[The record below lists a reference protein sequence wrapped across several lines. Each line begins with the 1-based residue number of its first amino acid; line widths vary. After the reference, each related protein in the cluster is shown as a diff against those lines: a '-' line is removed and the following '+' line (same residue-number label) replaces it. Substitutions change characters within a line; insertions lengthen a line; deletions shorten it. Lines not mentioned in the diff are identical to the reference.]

1 MIIPSLL
8 KKFNNQKKNKL
19 TSERSEIN
27 LDLWIKKTKKLFF
40 LFIYFQIISCSNEK
54 VFFEEELIIE
64 NINIIDPVD
73 GLFKNKTLVIKENKI
88 IEIFNSN
95 EIKISKKNKTYKGDD
110 KFIIPG
116 LWDSHVHFAFQVELA
131 DSMMNLFLYHGIT
144 SLRDTG
150 GPFDFVN
157 KFKQNSIKNPKT
169 KARLKIAG
177 PLLDGEFNVYD
188 GSDHT
193 HPLLSIKNSDE
204 EELKKN
210 VELLIE
216 KGVDF
221 LKAYEMLSP
230 DQFNTLTEL
239 AKKNGLKLTGHVPL
253 SLNVEIASNLG
264 LNSIEHF
271 RNIELSMTNQ
281 ADELLEERKSILY
294 NKSGLKGSKLRSLLH
309 GKQRMK
315 SIYNLDSSR
324 IEKVVDILAKNDT
337 WQIPTLK
344 LYKNFAF
351 KSYKE
356 KEYLSYLEL
365 LPKNIRENWYK
376 NIRGLDSNEDK
387 ERMDFIKWQ
396 SSMVKYMH
404 KKGVTFMAGT
414 DAPIGFLVP
423 GLSLHQEIEELCASG
438 LSELEAIKTATIN
451 PAKYFNLEESLGRI
465 KQGYIAD
472 LIILDKN
479 PLENIS
485 YTKSIQAVIKDG
497 YFMNRSYLDSL
508 IR

>member
-1 MIIPSLL
+1 M
-8 KKFNNQKKNKL
+8 KNKL
-19 TSERSEIN
+19 NSACNYFFSYFW
-27 LDLWIKKTKKLFF
+27 LKKIFPLIIF
-40 LFIYFQIISCSNEK
+40 FQIIACSNEGL
-54 VFFEEELIIE
+54 FFEDAYVIE
-64 NINIIDPVD
+64 NVGIIDPID
-73 GLFKNKTLVIKENKI
+73 GLELNMSVVIKENKI
-88 IEIFNSN
+88 LDIFKTR
-95 EIKISKKNKTYKGDD
+95 EMVISPKNKVYKCTD

-169 KARLKIAG
+169 KSRLKIAG

-193 HPLLSIKNSDE
+193 HPLLSIKNSDD

-210 VELLIE
+210 VEVLIE

-253 SLNVEIASNLG
+253 SLNVEIASSLG

-324 IEKVVDILAKNDT
+324 IEKVVEILAKNDT

-356 KEYLSYLEL
+356 KKYLSSLEL
-365 LPKNIRENWYK
+365 LPKDIRENWYK

-387 ERMDFIKWQ
+387 ERKDFIKWQ

-414 DAPIGFLVP
+414 DTPIGFLVP
-423 GLSLHQEIEELCASG
+423 GLSLHQEIEELCGSG
-438 LSELEAIKTATIN
+438 LYELEAIKTATIN

-485 YTKSIQAVIKDG
+485 NTKSIQAVIKDG

-508 IR
+508 IK